1 MNSKEIKQLIGL
13 LVSATNNSTLFVGVT
28 AKILLSKQIFKKNID
43 LSIFIQEIFDISF
56 LNYVIRSRT
65 LILARV
71 IKHINQLND
80 KETTK
85 LAIKMH
91 NYLIKQGISDTNK
104 EKEKEKEKE
113 KKVKNKKNNT
123 LDFMDKWIFGIMSQK
138 DENIK

>member
-1 MNSKEIKQLIGL
+1 MNSKEIKQLIDL

-104 EKEKEKEKE
+104 EKEK
-113 KKVKNKKNNT
+113 KVKNKKNNT